1 MSLEKGLVVCW
12 AESGSRVLGLILG
25 GHKEIWDD
33 GNILTRIVAVIA
45 QL

>member
-1 MSLEKGLVVCW
+1 MSLEKGLVACW
-12 AESGSRVLGLILG
+12 AESGSRVLGLILR

-33 GNILTRIVAVIA
+33 GNTLTWIVAVIA